1 MNVAKYFSSLDPS
14 SIRWN
19 DSSKRFEN
27 TFTFSIWREV
37 ATVTVC
43 YVHQIGIP
51 LFDLSAIFATKER
64 QLNKTWFEIVLKLY
78 LTMYKECQCLI
89 PNDDFSPHLDK
100 ASYLSIRVVFFG
112 SCCLILF
119 QNVAPRKSLT
129 AKYAVFFC
137 SIWKNLHQT
146 EIDYSHGLR
155 PWCLS

>member
-1 MNVAKYFSSLDPS
+1 MCYKSNRYILVKGTCHKFDYGQGKKAGRNPCLTFQVNVAKYFSSLDPS

-64 QLNKTWFEIVLKLY
+64 QLK
-78 LTMYKECQCLI
+78 
-89 PNDDFSPHLDK
+89 
-100 ASYLSIRVVFFG
+100 
-112 SCCLILF
+112 
-119 QNVAPRKSLT
+119 
-129 AKYAVFFC
+129 
-137 SIWKNLHQT
+137 
-146 EIDYSHGLR
+146 
-155 PWCLS
+155 